1 MPYSFIRTRK
11 RGSAVE
17 RFVSG
22 ALAVTTTV
30 WLSGASLL
38 VPLSA
43 SAQTISDGD
52 LIRASNDFKVYIVK
66 VVGAE
71 KYRRWFVGPQMFNFY
86 LHLGFSKVKVVS
98 PETLASYEE
107 SWLTRAAGDE
117 KVYWI
122 DPATAQAGV
131 GATKR
136 WVTTLA
142 EFTSRGYKWNAVYVV
157 NTAERDFY
165 TTGSD
170 VGVTPSPGPA
180 GSLSVS
186 LSSDTPASTT
196 IPQNAAR
203 VGFTKLMLNASGGDA
218 VIDSIKVRR
227 VGASANA
234 NFSEIIILDNSNN
247 DTQIGQAK
255 TLSSNDD
262 AVFNDD
268 ITVKSGVQY
277 ITVAANMASSLN
289 AAESAAIQVTEIV
302 MKSGTLSA
310 TLPIQGNTMTMNA
323 TLTIGTATVTAGGL
337 DPSATTQRVGKTDYI
352 FSSFKVTAGA
362 AEDVEVSQITWFE
375 NGTAGDDDVQSLRL
389 VQDGSTELGSAT
401 KPTAKYVTYNLSPK
415 VKIPKGENREFSI
428 KGNIISG
435 SSRTV
440 DFVIEKSTHLVVK
453 GLKYGYFITPS
464 YPNAADPRFNP
475 ADTTTIGTGTL
486 TFSKE
491 PLSSLNVASGG
502 SGQVLGKFK
511 TVVEGEAI
519 TVTRLVIYATSSRAM
534 TNLTNLTIF
543 DSSGAAVLGP
553 IDPTV
558 RVTGSFDGRATSTDT
573 VVFPVGS
580 AVYTIKGNLSTTY
593 ANNDTVQVGIAA
605 PAATVTAKGSVTNN
619 TLTPNPTTD
628 VTTDTVTVK
637 AANLKITTNATP
649 AAQTV
654 IVGTTNFNFAEWTFD
669 ASDAGEDVRIT
680 AIKPK
685 VTVGTANTEDDV
697 VNQQLFLV
705 SGSTETALQPIV
717 QPTEGTATTT
727 FTLSTPLIVTKGT
740 SVVIRLR
747 GDMTANAGTSQTY
760 AFGISGQTG
769 VVAIGNVT
777 ASTVTPTVT
786 DSAGSTMTTA
796 STGSFTVATD
806 ASNPTTSALAVSG
819 QTGFTLGEIRFTAT
833 NEDIDITELHVT
845 TTAQNAGV
853 TRNQVA
859 KFYLYDGDTKL
870 AEVTPTSTE
879 ASTPVTFIMSQGTL
893 RILKG
898 STGKKITLKGDWNQI
913 GTNLAGV
920 AGRGIATS
928 IGEDAYAGVGV
939 QSATKIAAG
948 SKSGT
953 YTGQGFILY
962 KGVPTVSFPNPV
974 TGDTPSGGTVSLF
987 RFTVTAGTT
996 SDIGLYK
1003 FNFAITTT
1011 SATVTAF
1018 QLFENPGA
1026 SEVALWNNANRDAGR
1041 IYVAM
1046 SDGKGGVYGF
1056 SSASGSSAS
1065 SSLFDTGTDGVTQGG
1080 EFRSLGAGQSR
1091 VFELRGTFGSG
1102 HTLDPSGRP
1111 SSAVSVELLG
1121 DNAFPSSTYPLAAS
1135 VASAGPTS
1143 GIANPDDNRDSDF
1156 IWSDLNVGNNSTTA
1170 TQTAEWTNG
1179 FRVPGL
1185 NINSSTAQT
1194 RN

>member
-1 MPYSFIRTRK
+1 MSNSFTRK
-11 RGSAVE
+11 RAGAVE

-43 SAQTISDGD
+43 SAQTIVDGD

-66 VVGAE
+66 TVGAE
-71 KYRRWFVGPQMFNFY
+71 KFRRWFVGPQMFNFY

-107 SWLTRAAGDE
+107 SWLTRAAGDT
-117 KVYWI
+117 KVYWV

-136 WVTTLA
+136 WVTTA
-142 EFTSRGYKWNAVYVV
+142 EEFASRGYKWNAVYVV

-165 TTGSD
+165 TTGTD
-170 VGVTPSPGPA
+170 LGPGGTTGPA
-180 GSLSVS
+180 GTLAASLA
-186 LSSDTPASTT
+186 SDTPASTT

-218 VIDSIKVRR
+218 VIDSITVKRT
-227 VGASANA
+227 GASANA
-234 NFSEIIILDNSNN
+234 NFSEIILLDNSDN
-247 DTQIGQAK
+247 DTQIGSAK

-262 AVFNDD
+262 TVFNDD
-268 ITVKSGVQY
+268 ITIKAGTKY
-277 ITVAANMASSLN
+277 ISVAANMASTLN
-289 AAESAAIQVTEIV
+289 AAEVARLEVTAV
-302 MKSGTLSA
+302 TMKSGTLSA
-310 TLPIQGNTMTMNA
+310 TFPIAGNAMTMNA
-323 TLTIGTATVTAGGL
+323 TLTIGTATVAAGGL

-352 FSSFKVTAGA
+352 FSSFKVTAGS

-375 NGTAGDDDVQSLRL
+375 NGTAGDDDVQNLRL
-389 VQDGSTELGSAT
+389 LQDGSTELGTVT

-428 KGNIISG
+428 KGNILSG

-453 GLKYGYFITPS
+453 GLKYGYFITPT

-486 TFSKE
+486 TFSKD

-519 TVTRLVIYATSSRAM
+519 NVTRLVIYATSSRAM
-534 TNLTNLTIF
+534 TNLTNLTIY
-543 DSSGAAVLGP
+543 DSSGAAVVGP

-593 ANNDTVQVGIAA
+593 ANNDTVQVGVAA

-637 AANLKITTNATP
+637 AANLKVTTNATP

-685 VTVGTANTEDDV
+685 ATVGTANTEDDV

-705 SGSTETALQPIV
+705 SGGTETALQPIV

-727 FTLSTPLIVTKGT
+727 FTLSTPLVITKST
-740 SVVIRLR
+740 TVVIRLR

-796 STGSFTVATD
+796 STGSFTVADD
-806 ASNPTTSALAVSG
+806 ASNPTTSGLAVSG
-819 QTGFTLGEIRFTAT
+819 QTGFTLGELRFTAT
-833 NEDIDITELHVT
+833 NEDVDITELHVT
-845 TTAQNAGV
+845 TTTQNTGV
-853 TRNQVA
+853 TRNQVG
-859 KFYLYDGDTKL
+859 KMYLVVDGVTK
-870 AEVTPTSTE
+870 AEVIPTSTE
-879 ASTPVTFIMSQGTL
+879 ASTPVTFVMTQGTI
-893 RILKG
+893 RVLKG
-898 STGKKITLKGDWNQI
+898 STGLKVTLKGDWNQI
-913 GTNLAGV
+913 GTNLPAV

-928 IGEDAYAGVGV
+928 VANDAYAGVGV

-953 YTGQGFILY
+953 YTGQGFLLF
-962 KGVPTVSFPNPV
+962 KSLPTISFPNPV
-974 TGDTPSGGTVSLF
+974 TGSVPSGGTVAFF
-987 RFTVTAGTT
+987 RFTVSAGTT
-996 SDIGLYK
+996 GDIGVYK
-1003 FNFAITTT
+1003 FNFAISTT
-1011 SATVTAF
+1011 SATVTSF
-1018 QLFENPGA
+1018 QLFETPGA
-1026 SEVALWNNANRDAGR
+1026 SELGLWNNANREPQR
-1041 IYVAM
+1041 IYTAM
-1046 SDGKGGVYGF
+1046 SGGRGGIYGF
-1056 SSASGSSAS
+1056 SSASGSAAS

-1080 EFRSLGAGQSR
+1080 EFRSIAVGASK
-1091 VFELRGTFGSG
+1091 VFELRGSFGG
-1102 HTLDPSGRP
+1102 AHELDPSGRP
-1111 SSAVSVELLG
+1111 LSQVTVELLG
-1121 DNAFPSSTYPLAAS
+1121 DNAFPSSSYPLSAS
-1135 VASAGPTS
+1135 VAVAGPTS

-1156 IWSDLNVGNNSTTA
+1156 IWSDLNVGNNSSTA

-1185 NINSSTAQT
+1185 NINTSTSQGL
-1194 RN
+1194 N